1 VIDLEYIRER
11 VRGVGPLQLPSIRPI
26 CIMIYRKRQ
35 YTPRVS
41 KPTVK
46 LFVKPSVF
54 DGDISLW
61 AKGSLLQDVI
71 APFAARL
78 STERARYLSGCT
90 CSWTS
95 LIGGIVSQPLTSPGD
110 ADVQP

>member
-35 YTPRVS
+35 YTPRVP

-78 STERARYLSGCT
+78 STEIPFWLYMFMDVFDRRDRIAT
-90 CSWTS
+90 TDK
-95 LIGGIVSQPLTSPGD
+95 PGRC
-110 ADVQP
+110 